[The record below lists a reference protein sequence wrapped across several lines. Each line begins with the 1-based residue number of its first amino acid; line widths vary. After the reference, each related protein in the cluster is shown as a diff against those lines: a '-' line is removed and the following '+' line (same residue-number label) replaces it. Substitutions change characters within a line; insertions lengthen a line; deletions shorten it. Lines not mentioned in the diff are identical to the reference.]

1 MVTAGSSYIYV
12 EGLRNNATFNN
23 LSNKNLYEYSFVSEM
38 NGDLEISKSS
48 SNFCVGCYYIIAV
61 QGYPNVAAELT
72 IIPSNKPM
80 LLK

>member
-1 MVTAGSSYIYV
+1 
-12 EGLRNNATFNN
+12 
-23 LSNKNLYEYSFVSEM
+23 M

>member
-12 EGLRNNATFNN
+12 EGLINNATFNSV
-23 LSNKNLYEYSFVSEM
+23 SNKSLYEYSFVSEM
-38 NGDLEISKSS
+38 NGDLEISKTSS
-48 SNFCVGCYYIIAV
+48 YFCVGCYYIIAV

-72 IIPSNKPM
+72 INPSDKPI